1 MAYGSSYVTT
11 NVDDRSGVQ
20 GCEPKS
26 RKTHL
31 IDDNNK
37 DLKTTNVIALNDVE
51 EWEPKT
57 EVITNSIDD
66 IDKDVINKDL
76 KITNEA
82 LNGFGKC
89 EADAQKTEFFTTS
102 IDEMFK
108 DLETTNVEALSDIGQ
123 RDTDAEKTE
132 VIDKNIVNNDLKT
145 ANVEALNAIGEC
157 NTEAQK
163 TEFITSLI
171 DDINKDLEKYTPT
184 FTHKLNKQSEEATLT
199 HSISFYRKQANAR
212 RLASKNI
219 TG

>member
-11 NVDDRSGVQ
+11 NLEDRSSVQ
-20 GCEPKS
+20 ECEPKS
-26 RKTHL
+26 QKTHS
-31 IDDNNK
+31 IDDTNN
-37 DLKTTNVIALNDVE
+37 DLKTTNVKALNNVG

-57 EVITNSIDD
+57 EIITNPIDN
-66 IDKDVINKDL
+66 IDKDVNKDL

-82 LNGFGKC
+82 LNGLGKC
-89 EADAQKTEFFTTS
+89 ETDDQKTE
-102 IDEMFK
+102 II
-108 DLETTNVEALSDIGQ
+108 N
-123 RDTDAEKTE
+123 
-132 VIDKNIVNNDLKT
+132 IDKNIVNNDLKT

-199 HSISFYRKQANAR
+199 HTISFYRKQANAR

-219 TG
+219 TGLILKFKKFFNNN